1 MARCSTSLDCRSPA
15 VGLVPTKTKGEVADC
30 QLEDCRT
37 DEQEGEGPDEDTNQ
51 ETQDSGETSPS
62 SFSHA
67 SHSLLLDD
75 PDRLGD
81 GDGGHGEEVCVDH
94 HVPESGRDGT
104 EA

>member
-1 MARCSTSLDCRSPA
+1 MARCSTFLDCRSPA
-15 VGLVPTKTKGEVADC
+15 VGLVPTKTKSEVADC

-37 DEQEGEGPDEDTNQ
+37 DEQEGESPDEDTNQ

-62 SFSHA
+62 SFSHRGD
-67 SHSLLLDD
+67 SLLFDD

-81 GDGGHGEEVCVDH
+81 GDGGHGEEVRVNH
-94 HVPESGRDGT
+94 HVPEPSGDGT